1 MASKVA
7 LVTAGSA
14 GLGAAIC
21 RALHNTGTRIVVNYA
36 GNRERAEALVAEL
49 QQSPVTPTSPAQ
61 SAVATQQHPSAIA
74 IRADATTRKDIQ
86 QLVADSIEQMGRVDI
101 VISNVGWTEMRD
113 FNDLDQGII
122 DEDWDR
128 CFQVNVKAHLWL
140 MHAVKPELEKNR
152 GAFVSTASL
161 AGVVPSGSSLV
172 GGLWLRADLS
182 TLEILLCPLL
192 SVSIRPR
199 VAAECC
205 F

>member
-1 MASKVA
+1 MATKVA

-21 RALHNTGTRIVVNYA
+21 RALHKTGTRVVVNYA

-49 QQSPVTPTSPAQ
+49 EKESPVTPTSLVHSVAIQRP
-61 SAVATQQHPSAIA
+61 SAVA
-74 IRADATTRKDIQ
+74 IRADATSRKDIQ

-101 VISNVGWTEMRD
+101 VISNVGWTEMRE
-113 FNDLDQGII
+113 FNDMDQGII

-140 MHAVKPELEKNR
+140 MHAVKPELERNQ

-172 GGLWLRADLS
+172 GGSDFAGLS
-182 TLEILLCPLL
+182 TRRNSSAPFSKRHPTPC
-192 SVSIRPR
+192 R
-199 VAAECC
+199 
-205 F
+205 